1 MSSYDAYLD
10 ENTANTKRIAAALE
24 KIAEHLDPV
33 AAVERVKKQQA
44 EYVASLTKSSIDE
57 MCKHLGVDP
66 KTLDLG
72 KKDESVGGQYL

>member
-10 ENTANTKRIAAALE
+10 ENTANTKRIADALE

-33 AAVERVKKQQA
+33 AAIERAKKQQA
-44 EYVASLTKSSIDE
+44 EYVASLTKTSIDQ
-57 MCKHLGVDP
+57 MCRTLGVDP
-66 KTLDLG
+66 AVL